1 MTRFFTATSLIAAS
15 TALAG
20 TALLGG
26 ATATQAAPITV
37 LAPSRCVVS
46 TLGNGVDV
54 FCGQGFGTYRGVVR
68 CDRNNLPDYNR
79 YGPWVNPGNWSSA
92 WCNSGDR
99 AFNHS
104 MQTG

>member
-1 MTRFFTATSLIAAS
+1 MKRFSDAATRITAS
-15 TALAG
+15 TALAC
-20 TALLGG
+20 AAVLGV
-26 ATATQAAPITV
+26 ATAAQAAPAAA

-79 YGPWVNPGNWSSA
+79 YGPWVSVGNWSSA